1 MNENSLSAADVAA
14 VTRNNDGGMFGDNN
28 GAWWIIILFLFAFC
42 GGWGG
47 NGWGGGNSGSVR
59 DAYVLNSDFATIQRQ
74 LSDGF
79 GGVEKGLD
87 TIRNGLCDGF
97 YTEAQLVN
105 GLSMNM
111 MQGFNGLGT
120 QVADCCCQTQ
130 TGIERINTGMAM
142 NTAALSR
149 DVERGFCDTQYR
161 DMANTNS
168 LLQSGHADA
177 DRIIAKLDAME
188 MSRKDEKI
196 AEQNQ
201 MIFNLQLKS
210 SQEAQNAYLISQ
222 LGYQCPKPAYVVQPP
237 QQVTFPTNAC
247 GQFGNSCGC
256 GSF

>member
-14 VTRNNDGGMFGDNN
+14 VTRKNDGGMFGDNN

-120 QVADCCCQTQ
+120 QVADCCCKTQ
-130 TGIERINTGMAM
+130 TGLERVNTNMAL
-142 NTAALSR
+142 NTNTLSR
-149 DVERGFCDTQYR
+149 DIERGFCDTNY
-161 DMANTNS
+161 NT
-168 LLQSGHADA
+168 QSQHFQTMSAIDKVG
-177 DRIIAKLDAME
+177 DRIIDYMAQEKAQQL
-188 MSRKDEKI
+188 RDE
-196 AEQNQ
+196 NQ
-201 MIFNLQLKS
+201 ALRLAA
-210 SQEAQNAYLISQ
+210 SQSAQNNYLISQ
-222 LGYQCPKPAYVVQPP
+222 LKPCPQPAYITCNPWASAAP
-237 QQVTFPTNAC
+237 Y
-247 GQFGNSCGC
+247 GGC
-256 GSF
+256 GTCG